1 MMMIKMKTTTFRALL
16 CAVSPAAAASKDKTR
31 ADYACVRVRVRDG
44 RIIMD
49 ATDGHRLH
57 RASAPWVAFEDGELP
72 PTTVPVLIP
81 QASVAAALKA
91 VPAPKRGQAPA
102 MAVLIATGL
111 ETAAASVR
119 WAPIDGASF
128 PDVERVI
135 PALRDKAARGE
146 REECAGGW
154 SVHPAYL
161 IDALEACRV
170 VLDSVTGG
178 VGVQTPEDGFS
189 AVRVHA
195 KGWLNDG
202 EVEVVCVVMPMRL

>member
-1 MMMIKMKTTTFRALL
+1 MACSRRY
-16 CAVSPAAAASKDKTR
+16 AAS
-31 ADYACVRVRVRDG
+31 
-44 RIIMD
+44 
-49 ATDGHRLH
+49 AT
-57 RASAPWVAFEDGELP
+57 AS
-72 PTTVPVLIP
+72 PTSPEMTIP
-81 QASVAAALKA
+81 
-91 VPAPKRGQAPA
+91 
-102 MAVLIATGL
+102 TG
-111 ETAAASVR
+111 T
-119 WAPIDGASF
+119 G
-128 PDVERVI
+128 
-135 PALRDKAARGE
+135 
-146 REECAGGW
+146 AGGW

>member
-1 MMMIKMKTTTFRALL
+1 MTTIKLQTTTFRALL
-16 CAVSPAAAASKDKTR
+16 HAVAPAASKDKTR
-31 ADYACVRVRVRDG
+31 PHLACVRVRVRDG

-57 RASAPWVAFEDGELP
+57 RASAPWAAFDDGELP

-102 MAVLIATGL
+102 MAVLTATGV
-111 ETAAASVR
+111 ETDAAAVR
-119 WAPIDGASF
+119 WALVDGASF
-128 PDVERVI
+128 PDVERAI
-135 PALRDKAARGE
+135 PALREAASKGE

-154 SVHPAYL
+154 GVHPAYL

-178 VGVQTPEDGFS
+178 VTVQTPEDNLS
-189 AVRVHA
+189 PIRVHA
-195 KGWLNDG
+195 QGWLDTV

>member
-1 MMMIKMKTTTFRALL
+1 MMTIKMKTTTFRALL
-16 CAVSPAAAASKDKTR
+16 RAVSPAASKDKTR
-31 ADYACVRVRVRDG
+31 PHLACVRVRVRDG

-57 RASAPWVAFEDGELP
+57 RAAAQWVAFEDGEL

-81 QASVAAALKA
+81 QASLAAALKA

-102 MAVLIATGL
+102 IATLTATGL
-111 ETAAASVR
+111 ETDAAAVR
-119 WAPIDGASF
+119 WAPMDGASF

-154 SVHPAYL
+154 GVHPAYL

-170 VLDSVTGG
+170 VLDGDTDGVT
-178 VGVQTPEDGFS
+178 VQTPEDGFS

-195 KGWLNDG
+195 KGWHG
-202 EVEVVCVVMPMRL
+202 MTPVEEVVCVVMPTRL

>member
-1 MMMIKMKTTTFRALL
+1 MMTIKMKTTTFRALL

-31 ADYACVRVRVRDG
+31 ADYACVRVRVLDG

-57 RASAPWVAFEDGELP
+57 RAAAQWVAFEDGELP

-81 QASVAAALKA
+81 QASLAAALKA

-128 PDVERVI
+128 
-135 PALRDKAARGE
+135 ALREKAARGE

-154 SVHPAYL
+154 GVHPAYL

-178 VGVQTPEDGFS
+178 VTVQTPEDGFS

-202 EVEVVCVVMPMRL
+202 EVEVVCVVMPTRL